1 MDSNNSTSTDCR
13 DEQGVTVG
21 LVDALIS
28 IARVLAQRDLQD
40 PVVQE
45 ALKDLA
51 QDEDMEKI
59 FRVGQTL

>member
-28 IARVLAQRDLQD
+28 IARVLVQRDLQD